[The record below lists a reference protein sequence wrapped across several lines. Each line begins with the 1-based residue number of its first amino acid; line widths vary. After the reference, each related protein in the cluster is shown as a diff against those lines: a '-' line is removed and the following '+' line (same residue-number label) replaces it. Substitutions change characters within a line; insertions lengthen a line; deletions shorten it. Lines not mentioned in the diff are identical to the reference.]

1 MSDVLIVI
9 LLIAA
14 PIILFM
20 WFLGIFARKK
30 KKDKSGWDNPNKSSL
45 SKSIDDR

>member
-1 MSDVLIVI
+1 MLDVLIVI

-14 PIILFM
+14 PAILLM
-20 WFLGIFARKK
+20 WYLGIFVRKK
-30 KKDKSGWDNPNKSSL
+30 KKDQSGWDNPNKSPL